1 MRLFSKE
8 KEKFWG
14 RHEADQV
21 QDNPYRYA
29 GYQYDHETGLYYL
42 IARYYQPEH
51 GVFLSLDPNPGDSDD
66 ILTQNGYSYV
76 SNNPVKFVDP
86 DGMKQLQQGLGSG
99 GGGFIIKSPKGTA
112 NVRIISSIK
121 KDSRLVKAAE
131 EMGKDTLIQKEANN
145 LVAKLQQGNSNP
157 GIGNNSLGFGG
168 IHELR
173 SKNGARVYFRNIN
186 GGVEILAKSNKKN
199 QGTVIKVLRQLYG
212 K

>member
-1 MRLFSKE
+1 MVLLRL
-8 KEKFWG
+8 
-14 RHEADQV
+14 
-21 QDNPYRYA
+21 
-29 GYQYDHETGLYYL
+29 
-42 IARYYQPEH
+42 
-51 GVFLSLDPNPGDSDD
+51 
-66 ILTQNGYSYV
+66 
-76 SNNPVKFVDP
+76 
-86 DGMKQLQQGLGSG
+86 
-99 GGGFIIKSPKGTA
+99 IKVKGTA

-199 QGTVIKVLRQLYG
+199 QGTVIKVLKQLYG